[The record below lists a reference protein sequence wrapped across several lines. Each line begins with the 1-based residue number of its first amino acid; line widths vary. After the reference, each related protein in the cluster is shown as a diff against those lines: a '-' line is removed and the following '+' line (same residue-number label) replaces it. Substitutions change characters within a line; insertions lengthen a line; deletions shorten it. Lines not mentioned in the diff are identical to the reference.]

1 MFHNYTVDNINEM
14 AEEINY
20 LRRYSIYRNSDIAL
34 MPDAHKGKAHAS
46 VGFVATYKDK
56 IIPATC
62 GVDIACR
69 VSAYHIYADDIDFE
83 QLDKVI
89 HERVPSGHSIRSV
102 EHELSVKF
110 PYDELRCWNAIKDN
124 EERYRKSMG
133 TLGQGNHMIE
143 VDQSHDGTCYLIIHT
158 GSRNL
163 GVMVAN
169 YYQSK
174 GIAARD
180 QRIKDIYDRYE
191 QAIAVEREE
200 GHFDQIQSLLDG
212 RKVEILSQPENDL
225 CYIEGQ
231 DMEDYLHDMD
241 MLRFWSFDNHQVIA
255 YEIFNGMGWDM
266 FEHFSSIHN
275 YVDTENHIIRKGAI
289 AAYEGQLG
297 IIPLNMASGS
307 LIVRG
312 KGNEDYLCSAPH
324 GAGRVMSRKAARLNI
339 DMADYQKAMEGI
351 YTTSVCN
358 DTLDE
363 APQSYKDAGAI
374 IAAIQPTVDIIEHVR
389 PRYNFKAKN

>member
-1 MFHNYTVDNINEM
+1 M
-14 AEEINY
+14 ADMKNFAVNPEKELIDQIDKFSNSVAY
-20 LRRYSIYRNSDIAL
+20 CNSIIRVQADGHAG
-34 MPDAHKGKAHAS
+34 KGCA
-46 VGFVATYKDK
+46 VGTCIKYGDK
-56 IIPATC
+56 IVPNTV

-69 VSAYHIYADDIDFE
+69 VSAYRIYADDIDFE
-83 QLDKVI
+83 KLDKVI
-89 HERVPSGHSIRSV
+89 HEYVPSGHSIRNS
-102 EHELSVKF
+102 EHKLSKEF
-110 PYDELRCWNAIKDN
+110 PYEELRCWYAIKNN

-133 TLGQGNHMIE
+133 TLGSGNHFISVE
-143 VDQSHDGTCYLIIHT
+143 GDYLLIHC

-163 GVMVAN
+163 GVQVAN
-169 YYQSK
+169 YYQNK
-174 GIAARD
+174 AITKRDARIQEFYDYCKEDIAYCRFLGNFEEIQNYIDVRNKAIAAEPSD
-180 QRIKDIYDRYE
+180 
-191 QAIAVEREE
+191 
-200 GHFDQIQSLLDG
+200 
-212 RKVEILSQPENDL
+212 DL

-255 YEIFNGMGWDM
+255 YEIFDGMGWDM

-339 DMADYQKAMEGI
+339 DMTDYQKAMEGI

-363 APQSYKDAGAI
+363 APQSYKDANAI
-374 IAAIQPTVDIIEHVR
+374 IDAIQPTVDIVEHIR

>member
-1 MFHNYTVDNINEM
+1 MNHFI
-14 AEEINY
+14 
-20 LRRYSIYRNSDIAL
+20 
-34 MPDAHKGKAHAS
+34 
-46 VGFVATYKDK
+46 
-56 IIPATC
+56 
-62 GVDIACR
+62 
-69 VSAYHIYADDIDFE
+69 
-83 QLDKVI
+83 
-89 HERVPSGHSIRSV
+89 SV
-102 EHELSVKF
+102 ES
-110 PYDELRCWNAIKDN
+110 D
-124 EERYRKSMG
+124 
-133 TLGQGNHMIE
+133 
-143 VDQSHDGTCYLIIHT
+143 YLLIHC

-163 GVMVAN
+163 GVQVAN
-169 YYQSK
+169 YYQNK

-180 QRIKDIYDRYE
+180 KRIKDIYNRYE
-191 QAIAVEREE
+191 QAIAVEREK

-255 YEIFNGMGWDM
+255 YEIFDGMGWDM

-363 APQSYKDAGAI
+363 APQSYKDADAI
-374 IAAIQPTVDIIEHVR
+374 IAAIQPTVDIVEHIR
-389 PRYNFKAKN
+389 SRYNFKAKN

>member
-1 MFHNYTVDNINEM
+1 MANVKNFAVNPEQELIDQINKFSNS
-14 AEEINY
+14 AA
-20 LRRYSIYRNSDIAL
+20 YRNSIIRIQADGHAG
-34 MPDAHKGKAHAS
+34 KGCA
-46 VGFVATYKDK
+46 VGTCIKYDDK
-56 IIPATC
+56 IVPNTV

-69 VSAYHIYADDIDFE
+69 VSAYRIYADDIDFE
-83 QLDKVI
+83 KLDKVI
-89 HERVPSGHSIRSV
+89 HENVPSGHSIRNS
-102 EHELSVKF
+102 EHKLSQKF
-110 PYDELRCWNAIKDN
+110 PYEKLRCWSSIKDN
-124 EERYRKSMG
+124 AERYRKSMG
-133 TLGQGNHMIE
+133 TLGQGNHYISVEGNYLMI
-143 VDQSHDGTCYLIIHT
+143 HC

-163 GVMVAN
+163 GVQVAT
-169 YYQSK
+169 YYQDK
-174 GIAARD
+174 AIAARD

-191 QAIAVEREE
+191 QAIALEREK

-212 RKVEILSQPENDL
+212 RKVKTLSQPENDL
-225 CYIEGQ
+225 CYIEGR
-231 DMEDYLHDMD
+231 DMENYLHDMD
-241 MLRFWSFDNHQVIA
+241 MLRSWSFLNHQVIA
-255 YEIFNGMGWDM
+255 YEIFDNMGWDM

-275 YVDTENHIIRKGAI
+275 YVDTDAHIIRKGAI
-289 AAYEGQLG
+289 AACEGQLG

-324 GAGRVMSRKAARLNI
+324 GAGRAMSRKVARLNI

-363 APQSYKDAGAI
+363 APQSYKDADAI